1 MPATPRR
8 QLPRQEEVRGT
19 GDSAE
24 PGNCTN
30 ASDPYG
36 AAPDD
41 SEGTRSPPRES
52 GGHRLLRKPRY
63 FKVTEALTALWT
75 TTASDPHRA
84 AGVGWA
90 GDRHLAAARPGDAAA
105 PGLWPPAGPP
115 AAGEGGS
122 GRRGLSSGSPRPLW
136 GQGSGIALPKIKS
149 PPPHPNHAQP
159 LLSNLHF
166 SKGVTPPN
174 TVPHIGF
181 VVDFPKSPELEGGLP
196 QHRDVASC
204 GHTAE
209 PHAWDV
215 LGTTS
220 MCAGGRT
227 NE

>member
-63 FKVTEALTALWT
+63 FKVTEALTALWA
-75 TTASDPHRA
+75 TTASKPHRA

-90 GDRHLAAARPGDAAA
+90 GDRHLAAARPGRRGCTGTVA
-105 PGLWPPAGPP
+105 PGG
-115 AAGEGGS
+115 AACC
-122 GRRGLSSGSPRPLW
+122 RRGRLGPRGASPLGPHGPCGDK
-136 GQGSGIALPKIKS
+136 GQGSPYPK
-149 PPPHPNHAQP
+149 
-159 LLSNLHF
+159 
-166 SKGVTPPN
+166 
-174 TVPHIGF
+174 
-181 VVDFPKSPELEGGLP
+181 
-196 QHRDVASC
+196 
-204 GHTAE
+204 
-209 PHAWDV
+209 
-215 LGTTS
+215 
-220 MCAGGRT
+220 
-227 NE
+227 

>member
-75 TTASDPHRA
+75 TTASEPHRA

-105 PGLWPPAGPP
+105 RHCGPP
-115 AAGEGGS
+115 QGRLLQARAARAGGA
-122 GRRGLSSGSPRPLW
+122 SPLGPHGPCGDQ
-136 GQGSGIALPKIKS
+136 GQGSPYPK
-149 PPPHPNHAQP
+149 
-159 LLSNLHF
+159 
-166 SKGVTPPN
+166 
-174 TVPHIGF
+174 
-181 VVDFPKSPELEGGLP
+181 
-196 QHRDVASC
+196 
-204 GHTAE
+204 
-209 PHAWDV
+209 
-215 LGTTS
+215 
-220 MCAGGRT
+220 
-227 NE
+227 